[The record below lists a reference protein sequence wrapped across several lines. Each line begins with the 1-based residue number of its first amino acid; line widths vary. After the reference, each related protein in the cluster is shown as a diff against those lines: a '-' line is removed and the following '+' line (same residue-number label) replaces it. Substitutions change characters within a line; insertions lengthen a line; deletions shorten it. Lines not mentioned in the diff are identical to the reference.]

1 MSPERD
7 PDSPKLDSLIEV
19 TRFPVQSI
27 PIHLSLHGSLPF
39 QFDGLFFQLS
49 AIAVRAEESRESV
62 SAKIVEVCTRTLNK
76 KTSHG
81 ENPMLGQFLEM
92 ALECS

>member
-1 MSPERD
+1 MSLFFCD
-7 PDSPKLDSLIEV
+7 ADTYIEV

-49 AIAVRAEESRESV
+49 AIAVRAEAAQV
-62 SAKIVEVCTRTLNK
+62 DK
-76 KTSHG
+76 KSI
-81 ENPMLGQFLEM
+81 EWAN
-92 ALECS
+92 